1 MVIQSMV
8 LRTDFPALEEYT
20 YLNSASIAIM
30 PLPARRA
37 MEDFTR
43 RILHVGTVS
52 LDEEA
57 EVQALEGARHA
68 AAELINADPDN
79 VAITTS
85 ATEAL
90 GQIAWGVRPRGNVVS
105 IDIEFPSVVYPWLR
119 VARETG
125 NEVRLVSCKD
135 NPASLRLETLENLVD
150 ENTSVVC
157 VSHVQYATGHR
168 FDLKKLA
175 DLAHAYGA
183 LCVIDAT
190 QSAGVVPIDVRSSG
204 VDALVSAAYKWLCG
218 PFGAAV
224 AYLSPALMDRIEP
237 VFTGWRGTAD
247 PWRFDAANLTYAAS
261 ARRYEY
267 STMSYP
273 SGFGLGESIRYVL
286 GLDLEAVFSHVLA
299 LGDELVEGLRN
310 LGAEVLSP
318 VERDSRSAIV
328 TARFP
333 GRDGELVAAEL
344 NRRGVIVSPRFGSTR
359 FAPHF
364 FNDGADIQEAL
375 EILESILRER

>member
-1 MVIQSMV
+1 MTIQSMV
-8 LRTDFPALEEYT
+8 PRSDFPALAEYT

-30 PLPARRA
+30 PLPARQA
-37 MEDFTR
+37 MEAFAR
-43 RILHVGTVS
+43 RILHGGTVS

-68 AAELINADPDN
+68 AAKLINADPDH

-85 ATEAL
+85 ASEAL

-125 NEVRLVSCKD
+125 NEVRLVNCRHD
-135 NPASLRLETLENLVD
+135 PAGLSFRALEELVD
-150 ENTSVVC
+150 EDTAVLC
-157 VSHVQYATGHR
+157 VSHIQYATGHR
-168 FDLKKLA
+168 LDLKQTA
-175 DLAHAYGA
+175 DLAHAHGA

-190 QSAGVVPIDVRSSG
+190 QSAGVIPIDVRASG
-204 VDALVSAAYKWLCG
+204 VDAIVSAAYKWLCG

-224 AYLSPALMDRIEP
+224 AYLSPALMERIEP

-273 SGFGLGESIRYVL
+273 SGFGLAESIRYVL
-286 GLDLEAVFSHVLA
+286 GLDLAAVFAHVLA
-299 LGDELVEGLRN
+299 LGNQLVEGLRA
-310 LGAEVLSP
+310 LGAQVLSP
-318 VERDSRSAIV
+318 QATDARSAIV

-333 GRDGELVAAEL
+333 GRDGEQVAAEL

-359 FAPHF
+359 FSPHF
-364 FNDGADIQEAL
+364 FNDGEDIRQAL
-375 EILESILRER
+375 AVLEGILGKR